1 LTAAVALDEDD
12 EFPEE
17 FVVTV
22 LFESGVVV
30 AFPVAFS
37 VELESSF
44 VEEVLPPLVSFSSL
58 GGNT

>member
-1 LTAAVALDEDD
+1 LTAAVALEEDD

-30 AFPVAFS
+30 VFPVAFS

>member
-1 LTAAVALDEDD
+1 LTAAVALEEDD

-17 FVVTV
+17 FVVAV

-30 AFPVAFS
+30 VFPVAFS

>member
-1 LTAAVALDEDD
+1 LTAAVALEEDD

-30 AFPVAFS
+30 AFPVVFS